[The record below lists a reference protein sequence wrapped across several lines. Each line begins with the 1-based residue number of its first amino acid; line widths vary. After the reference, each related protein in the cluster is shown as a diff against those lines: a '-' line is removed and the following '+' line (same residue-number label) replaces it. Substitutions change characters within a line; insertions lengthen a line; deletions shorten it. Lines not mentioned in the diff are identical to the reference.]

1 MKPTGPKRVV
11 VSAGEH
17 DLISSLDTTLS
28 LCWNWKV
35 QAELGSAATGR
46 GNYDLF
52 CLPYFFSCFN
62 SGKNEEAGQGQA
74 GQGLRQRQR
83 HSPLRSNGCHQAISK
98 VVFRSQFLKKLK
110 LAFLKKRRCLDLFS
124 FLKAYFSREINFLV
138 FNKMIN

>member
-1 MKPTGPKRVV
+1 MSCLQCLQNSRPKRVV

-17 DLISSLDTTLS
+17 DLVSSLDTTLS

-74 GQGLRQRQR
+74 GQRQR
-83 HSPLRSNGCHQAISK
+83 HSPLRSNG
-98 VVFRSQFLKKLK
+98 SQFLRLC
-110 LAFLKKRRCLDLFS
+110 LDLNFLKTETRFFKKRRRCLDVFS
-124 FLKAYFSREINFLV
+124 FLKAYFIRGGLISWFLI
-138 FNKMIN
+138 K